1 MIPLDLKEIEKK
13 VFRTFFDDGLLELGI
28 GCAVFLSG
36 LSMTIRGRG
45 AIYAL
50 FVIPVL
56 ALVWMK
62 RAIVV
67 PRAGLVIAGIKH
79 KKKRLK
85 AAAVL
90 FVSLMINLLIIVGAR
105 KGIFHSFSGDLPVI
119 SILIS
124 LKILIVLILLGIFLG
139 YDRLYYW
146 AGVLATGFM
155 LSEGRIHETGK
166 ISDGGVMLMITGGLV
181 FAAGWLLFIC
191 FIHKYPLPAEEN
203 HG

>member
-36 LSMTIRGRG
+36 LCMTIQGRG
-45 AIYAL
+45 VIYAL

-67 PRAGLVIAGIKH
+67 PRAGLVIEGIKH

-105 KGIFHSFSGDLPVI
+105 KGIFLSFSGDLPVA

-124 LKILIVLILLGIFLG
+124 VKILIVLILLGIFLG

-146 AGVLATGFM
+146 AGILATGFM

-181 FAAGWLLFIC
+181 FAAGWLLFIR
-191 FIHKYPLPAEEN
+191 FIHQYPLPEEEN